1 MDIDSPKMFFK
12 AFLILTISTVVS
24 IHCAPLINTGETTN
38 INFRLPNNTVP
49 EHYNI
54 SLRTWIHEGNF
65 TFTGIVTIDIR
76 PTEPTDFITI
86 HQDGFIIG
94 DIRLTTDDG
103 LIPIGTFEVN
113 STLDFLTI
121 PTSVNLN
128 PRQRYSLRIEY
139 TGTLRDDDLG
149 FYRSSYV
156 NDTGVTVWLAATQF
170 QTGSARRAFP
180 CYDEPGLKA
189 TVLVDITHDPSYE
202 ALSNMPDTSIVE
214 NSDGSVT
221 TFFEISPPIS
231 TYLVAFVVSDFP
243 HLTGNTSRPI
253 LQRVIARPTA
263 MNQTGLI
270 FEISEPMLDKM
281 IDYFGV
287 GYPLPKLDSIALP
300 DFRYGAMEN
309 WGLITYLEVLF
320 LFDENTSTYSD
331 KMGVVSA
338 VAHEYG
344 HQWFGNLVS
353 PSWWTYMWLNEGFT
367 SYFQNKAMDMVFP
380 NWDTID
386 YFTVRTLQDTF
397 RNDALETSPPMNM
410 YIEHHEEVT
419 GLFSQMT
426 SAKAAC
432 IVQMFLHAFTES
444 TFLKGLQ
451 LYLNDRA
458 FSIASEDD
466 VFRFM
471 EIAAE
476 EDNTV
481 PADID
486 IPTVMFSWT
495 SQAGFPVIEV
505 TRNYDSDSGAS
516 TVRLS
521 QERYFSD
528 PANSRNNITF
538 WIPINYA
545 TTANP
550 SSDVT
555 TPDLW
560 FPPTRDMDFTIPELT
575 SQDWLLLNKQ
585 ASGYYR
591 VLYDDT
597 NYELLADA
605 MLRNI
610 SLFHRLNRAQIID
623 DAYNFARIDRL
634 NYGQFL
640 NIVRFLENDSEYAP
654 WYPAITAFTTIERA
668 FSGHEDYP
676 LLTEFIRSLVEHLYD
691 TLGPRDIAD
700 EAFLRK
706 YARPLAI
713 QWACNMGSVHCRS
726 DAARELRELMVT
738 GVEFHQNVRNV
749 LYCASLRS
757 GNANDF
763 HFVWNRMLSADNTA
777 DRNLL
782 SSALGCSTS
791 TRLLRE
797 LLRST
802 VGATNDNDI
811 EYRPGEAYRIFT
823 SIYQNGLFG
832 LDMALDFLVENTQ
845 EIFDDFGFT
854 NFENV
859 IIGMSQRVSLA
870 MMDKFTDLLDGVYEQ
885 RLIAD
890 HIPIYANY
898 YMGLNR
904 DWLIEYGEEVSIF
917 LRQLG

>member
-1 MDIDSPKMFFK
+1 MFYK
-12 AFLILTISTVVS
+12 AFFILTILTVVS
-24 IHCAPLINTGETTN
+24 IHCAPLIDTSETTN

-65 TFTGIVTIDIR
+65 TFTGILSVDVR

-86 HQDGFIIG
+86 HQDGFVIG
-94 DIRLTTDDG
+94 DIRLSSEDG
-103 LIPIGTFEVN
+103 LIPIEPFEYN

-156 NDTGVTVWLAATQF
+156 NDSGATVWLAATQF

-189 TVLVDITHDPSYE
+189 TIQVDITHDPSYE
-202 ALSNMPDTSIVE
+202 ALSNMPDTSRVE
-214 NSDGSVT
+214 NADGSVT
-221 TFFEISPPIS
+221 TFFETSPPIS
-231 TYLVAFVVSDFP
+231 TYLVAFVVSNFP
-243 HLTGNTSRPI
+243 HLPGNTSRPI
-253 LQRVIARPTA
+253 LQRVYARPTA
-263 MNQTGLI
+263 MNQTDLI
-270 FEISEPMLDKM
+270 FQISEPMLDNM

-320 LFDENTSTYSD
+320 LFDENTSTYAD

-380 NWDTID
+380 NWNTID

-410 YIEHHEEVT
+410 YIEHHDLVT

-458 FSIASEDD
+458 FSIASEED

-471 EIAAE
+471 EIAVD
-476 EDNTV
+476 EDSSV
-481 PADID
+481 PDDID
-486 IPTVMFSWT
+486 VPTVMFSWT
-495 SQAGFPVIEV
+495 SQAGFPLIEV
-505 TRNYDSDSGAS
+505 TRNYDSEIGAR

-521 QERYFSD
+521 QERYYSD
-528 PANSRNNITF
+528 QSNSPNNITF
-538 WIPINYA
+538 WIPVNYA
-545 TTANP
+545 TTDNP

-560 FPPTRDMDFTIPELT
+560 FPPTRDLEFTIPSL
-575 SQDWLLLNKQ
+575 SASDWLLLNKQ

-597 NYELLADA
+597 NYEQLADA
-605 MLRNI
+605 MVRNI

-634 NYGQFL
+634 TYAQFL
-640 NIVRFLENDSEYAP
+640 NIVRFLENDNEYAS
-654 WYPAITAFTTIERA
+654 WYPANTAFTTIDRA

-676 LLTEFIRSLVEHLYD
+676 LLAEFIRSLIEHLYD
-691 TLGPRDIAD
+691 TVGPRDIPD
-700 EAFLRK
+700 EPLLRK
-706 YARPLAI
+706 YSRPLAI
-713 QWACNMGSVHCRS
+713 QWACNLGSVHCRS
-726 DAARELRELMVT
+726 DATRELRELMVT
-738 GVEFHQNVRNV
+738 GGEFHQNVRSV
-749 LYCASLRS
+749 LYCAALRS
-757 GNANDF
+757 GNSNDF
-763 HFVWNRMLSADNTA
+763 YFVWDRMLSTDDASG
-777 DRNLL
+777 RNLL
-782 SSALGCSTS
+782 SSALGCST
-791 TRLLRE
+791 TRRLLTE

-802 VGATNDNDI
+802 VEATNDNDI
-811 EYRPGEAYRIFT
+811 EYRPGEAYRVF
-823 SIYQNGLFG
+823 SSVYQNGLLG
-832 LDMALDFLVENTQ
+832 LEMALDFLVQNTQ
-845 EIFDDFGFT
+845 EVFDDFGFA

-859 IIGMSQRVSLA
+859 IIGMSQRVSLS
-870 MMDKFTDLLDGVYEQ
+870 MRNRFTDLLNAVYDE

-890 HIPIYANY
+890 HIPFYANL
-898 YMGLNR
+898 YMDNNK
-904 DWLIEYGEEVSIF
+904 DWLDRYGEDVSIW
-917 LRQLG
+917 LRQLR